1 VQTTYHVSV
10 DNFVAERAL
19 FLVTACFEF
28 GDKPMNCAHCGTA
41 IKWELAFVSAHGLA
55 DLCGGTGGTVRVDI
69 PYCPRCEKTPYATGC
84 FYIRDGQDAPSRLA
98 N

>member
-1 VQTTYHVSV
+1 VRTPHHVSV

-19 FLVTACFEF
+19 FLATACLEF

-55 DLCGGTGGTVRVDI
+55 DLCGGTRGTVRVDI
-69 PYCPRCEKTPYATGC
+69 PYCPRCEQTPCATGC
-84 FYIRDGQDAPSRLA
+84 FYIRDGQDVASQLA

>member
-1 VQTTYHVSV
+1 VSV

-41 IKWELAFVSAHGLA
+41 IK
-55 DLCGGTGGTVRVDI
+55 GGVGICLRAWLG
-69 PYCPRCEKTPYATGC
+69 
-84 FYIRDGQDAPSRLA
+84 
-98 N
+98 

>member
-41 IKWELAFVSAHGLA
+41 IKWELAFVSAH
-55 DLCGGTGGTVRVDI
+55 CGGTGGTVRVDI
-69 PYCPRCEKTPYATGC
+69 PYCPRGEKTPYAAGC
-84 FYIRDGQDAPSRLA
+84 FYIRDGQDVDSRLA

>member
-41 IKWELAFVSAHGLA
+41 IKWSWHLSPRMAWLTFAVAPGEQFGSIFRTAPDARRHPTLWAVSISA
-55 DLCGGTGGTVRVDI
+55 TVRTWLHD
-69 PYCPRCEKTPYATGC
+69 
-84 FYIRDGQDAPSRLA
+84 
-98 N
+98 